1 MTTVAIVATNNG
13 VDAVG
18 HAISW
23 AIARSFL
30 CRQLP
35 QVRHHCRLICWRQPN
50 ARLLRVSF
58 SCSRP
63 VRTLKQY
70 AHIVIVAMA
79 AAIAIRSHRNC
90 GDGCSDRTANWALSG
105 QCVVDA
111 AQDLDGAHSDQWG
124 IYARLLRVSFS
135 CSQPVRTLKPQY
147 AHIVI
152 VTPSHRSQ

>member
-1 MTTVAIVATNNG
+1 MATDTG

-35 QVRHHCRLICWRQPN
+35 QERHHCRLICWRQPN

-58 SCSRP
+58 SCSQP

-79 AAIAIRSHRNC
+79 AAIALPTGHSVGNAWSMLLRTLTVSTVTSKVSTPDFSESHFLFTTGTYAQAAIRSYR
-90 GDGCSDRTANWALSG
+90 DR
-105 QCVVDA
+105 DA
-111 AQDLDGAHSDQWG
+111 ES
-124 IYARLLRVSFS
+124 SE
-135 CSQPVRTLKPQY
+135 PVLEGNGTQ
-147 AHIVI
+147 
-152 VTPSHRSQ
+152 

>member
-1 MTTVAIVATNNG
+1 MP
-13 VDAVG
+13 
-18 HAISW
+18 SW
-23 AIARSFL
+23 QPIMASTLWGTLILAWSFL

-70 AHIVIVAMA
+70 AHIIIVAMA

-90 GDGCSDRTANWALSG
+90 GDGCSDRTANWATES
-105 QCVVDA
+105 
-111 AQDLDGAHSDQWG
+111 SE
-124 IYARLLRVSFS
+124 
-135 CSQPVRTLKPQY
+135 PVRGMARSKARSSISVCLYVAFCFCLYCTVQ
-147 AHIVI
+147 HICLRRTVP
-152 VTPSHRSQ
+152 V